1 MSRFRITPALGV
13 AVVAL
18 FFAVGGSAFAFA
30 SKTAPQ
36 IHCGVGSV
44 RGVATVVGLPK
55 KGVGNIADTFSS
67 NAQLFSQRF
76 NCGGGAISVLR
87 LDTGVYQVLFAKNPA
102 ATAVASATSD
112 DGASASVSRQTN
124 GSFQVT
130 IWGHETKT
138 NAPVPEDADFTVV
151 LF

>member
-30 SKTAPQ
+30 SKTVPQ

-44 RGVATVVGLPK
+44 RGVATVVGAPK
-55 KGVGNIADTFSS
+55 KGIGNLPDTFSADS
-67 NAQLFSQRF
+67 AYFSQRF
-76 NCGGGAISVLR
+76 NCGGGAISVRR
-87 LDTGVYQVLFAKNPA
+87 LDAGIYQVVFAGNPA
-102 ATAVASATSD
+102 ATAVASATD
-112 DGASASVSRQTN
+112 TDGASASVSRQTN
-124 GSFQVT
+124 NSFQVT
-130 IWGHETKT
+130 IFGHTPTT
-138 NAPVPEDADFTVV
+138 NAPVPEDAAFTVV